1 MTTDTQD
8 YLRFL
13 PAGESA
19 LVIELGNRIDA
30 DVNQRVY
37 DLAAAI
43 ERAGLPVVQEVIPTY
58 RSLLV
63 RYDPLRASYSDMAR
77 SLEDLARANL
87 SGKASRE
94 QQRQLYEI
102 AVVYGG
108 DDGPDLA
115 NVAAHAGL
123 SEADVVSLHT
133 RPAYRVYMLGFA
145 PGFPYLGG
153 LDPRIAC
160 PRLKT
165 PRTRVPAGSVGIAEN
180 QTGIYPLATPGG
192 WQIIGRTPVP
202 LFDALR
208 DPPAAIMPGSFLRF
222 VQVNRREADE
232 ITKKLA
238 EGRYEIPVRRR
249 GF

>member
-1 MTTDTQD
+1 MTTEASENF
-8 YLRFL
+8 RVL

-19 LVIELGNRIDA
+19 LVIELGDRIDP
-30 DVNQRVY
+30 DINQRVY
-37 DLAAAI
+37 DLAATI
-43 ERAGLPVVQEVIPTY
+43 ERAALAVVQEVVPTY

-63 RYDPLRASYSDMAR
+63 RYDPLRANYADMAK
-77 SLEDLARANL
+77 SVEDLARATL
-87 SGKASRE
+87 TGKGSKE
-94 QQRQLYEI
+94 QQRQLYEV

-108 DDGPDLA
+108 EDGPDLPA
-115 NVAAHAGL
+115 VASHVGL
-123 SEADVVSLHT
+123 AEDEVVSLHT

-165 PRTRVPAGSVGIAEN
+165 PRTRVTAGSVGIAEN

-192 WQIIGRTPVP
+192 WQIIGRTPVR
-202 LFDALR
+202 LFDARR
-208 DPPAAIMPGSFLRF
+208 DPPVAITPGSFLRF
-222 VQVNRREADE
+222 VKVSQKEAREIEQKVAD
-232 ITKKLA
+232 
-238 EGRYEIPVRRR
+238 GRYEIPIRRR

>member
-1 MTTDTQD
+1 MM
-8 YLRFL
+8 

-19 LVIELGNRIDA
+19 LVIELGNRIDV
-30 DVNQRVY
+30 DINQRVY
-37 DLAAAI
+37 ELAAAI
-43 ERAGLPVVQEVIPTY
+43 ERASLPVVQEVVPTY

-63 RYDPLRASYSDMAR
+63 RYDPLRATYADMAKSVQDVVR
-77 SLEDLARANL
+77 TGLTGRAARD
-87 SGKASRE
+87 
-94 QQRQLYEI
+94 QQRQLFEI

-108 DDGPDLA
+108 DEGPDLPA
-115 NVAAHAGL
+115 VAEHAGL
-123 SEADVVSLHT
+123 SEAEVVSAHT

-192 WQIIGRTPVP
+192 WQIIGKTPVP
-202 LFDALR
+202 LFDPAQ
-208 DPPAAIMPGSFLRF
+208 DPPVTITPGSFLRF
-222 VQVNRREADE
+222 VQVNRREAEE
-232 ITKKLA
+232 ITRRVA
-238 EGRYEIPVRRR
+238 DGRYEIPVRRR